1 MQKGKNYILGL
12 DVGIS
17 SVGWGLLELD
27 TNNQP
32 FKILN
37 TGVRIFTPGEV
48 PKTGASKALER
59 RAKRGARRIIQ
70 RREYRLDRVRLL
82 LSEYSFIAGYPSNL
96 IPSEREEYLTIV
108 YDKMLQNYYQDKNT
122 NPYEI
127 KVKALSE
134 KLSDEE
140 LAIILVHYAKHR
152 GYKSNREDNEDT
164 TGENGKIKKA
174 IEENRSIMEN
184 KQYTTVSEM
193 LLKDEKFKNRIRNS
207 DDDYKM
213 SVTREMYEQE
223 IIRVLDAQIQFGLID
238 EEFKQKYLDIWK
250 SQRHYS
256 KGPGYYF
263 YKENGVLI
271 KKISPYGDEKSLI
284 ARMTGYCKFD
294 HQPRA
299 PKCAPSSELFILLEK
314 LLNLRYKTTESYQ
327 KLTKEE
333 IEKII
338 DVAKKKDKITYKD
351 VVKVLKLENVTFKDN
366 NLSRK
371 DYGKCAEKI
380 KELFGIDKDSQID
393 YNHLTEEEQKQY
405 HEILD
410 EKKLENT
417 VGGLKT
423 YNKFRKTFSKW
434 NPVEW
439 NKIKDNFK
447 LLDEIAIILT
457 DCKLNEDIKSEIEKS
472 DLVDNSY
479 YEIIISLPNL
489 KDHIMLSLNILYQ
502 LIPIMVEGYRYDEA
516 MKKIGLDHSQLHGAI
531 EKSDLLP
538 PITKADGIN
547 NQRVLRSLAQCRK
560 VINAIIKK
568 YGLPNEI
575 KIETARELAKSRD
588 ERKKIEKDQ
597 KERYEKN
604 IETKEQ
610 LVDLLPSVFK
620 NIEYVSSTDLLKYR
634 LWEEQGER
642 CAYSLEKI
650 SIEELFD
657 KNTVQID
664 HILPYSRT
672 FDDSYFN
679 KTLVLSKYN
688 QEKREKTP
696 YEWIGNTT
704 QWNKFKNYIL
714 SLNISDKKKDNYL
727 LKNLTQ
733 DLESEMRNQNLNDT
747 KYISKFLVGFV
758 KAHLNIDENKVKAF
772 SGAITGK
779 LRGRWGLN
787 GLTHSLESSNYHIKN
802 NNNYEKIKKNR
813 DNHLH
818 HAMDALV
825 IASITPSLQNK
836 IIEYEKFARFLNN
849 KTSNQLQ
856 EFIDENNYD
865 ITQFT
870 NENGEVTH
878 ESIKQYIDEGLKT
891 GQLKT
896 RKHSPLYYLSYPLP
910 YEKFV
915 EEAILRVYERD
926 IDILCEKLKTDFKTY
941 SEEELKS
948 IHPIYPSFAKPK
960 LSGALHKETISGYI
974 QDRNILTN
982 RVKLNDEKFT
992 ESKLNNIMDAENGAK
1007 EVYNTIKKWLAG
1019 YKNGKEAYAT
1029 HKGYPINEKTGNII
1043 KKVKIKSEYNNK
1055 GHFIKNGF
1063 VEKEDIYQIDIYT
1076 KEGEDNVL
1084 YFIGYDLFDL
1094 AQIKKDK
1101 DFDIILWY
1109 GQGNAKETMRYKEL
1123 NQNYNFYLSL
1133 NRNQLIEVTKKDGTT
1148 GIGCVVGFSSGM
1160 FEIKSMLGDGKDLYG
1175 DNKLFNKERT
1185 RYHLTISTIESIEKL
1200 DISILGEIHGL

>member
-1 MQKGKNYILGL
+1 MQNKSYILGL
-12 DVGIS
+12 DIGIS

-27 TNNQP
+27 INNQP

-82 LSEYSFIAGYPSNL
+82 LSEYGFIPGYPKEL

-108 YDKMLQNYYQDKNT
+108 YDKMLHGYYREKNT

-127 KVKALSE
+127 KVKALSQ
-134 KLSDEE
+134 KLSNEE
-140 LAIILVHYAKHR
+140 LAIILAHYAKHR
-152 GYKSNREDNEDT
+152 GYKSNREDSADT
-164 TGENGKIKKA
+164 SGENGKIKKA
-174 IEENRSIMEN
+174 IEENRSIMDE
-184 KQYTTVSEM
+184 KKYTTVSEM
-193 LLKDEKFKNRIRNS
+193 LLNDEKFKNRIRNGN
-207 DDDYKM
+207 DDYKM

-223 IIRVLDAQIQFGLID
+223 IIKVLDAQIQFGLIN
-238 EEFKQKYLDIWK
+238 EEFKKKYLDIWT

-263 YKENGVLI
+263 LKENGVLR
-271 KKISPYGDEKSLI
+271 KKISPYGDEKSLV

-299 PKCAPSSELFILLEK
+299 PKSAPSAELFILLEK
-314 LLNLRYKTTESYQ
+314 LLNLRYKTTEAYQ
-327 KLTKEE
+327 NLTKEE
-333 IEKII
+333 IEKI
-338 DVAKKKDKITYKD
+338 VELAKKKEKITYKD
-351 VVKVLKLENVTFKDN
+351 IVKILNLNNVTFKDN
-366 NLSRK
+366 SLSRN

-380 KELFGIDKDSQID
+380 KELLGIDKNSKID
-393 YNHLTEEEQKQY
+393 YNNLSEEEKKQY
-405 HEILD
+405 HQILE
-410 EKKLENT
+410 EKKLENI
-417 VGGLKT
+417 VGSLKI
-423 YNKFRKTFSKW
+423 YNTFRKVFSKW
-434 NPVEW
+434 NPTEW
-439 NKIKDNFK
+439 DKIKDNFK
-447 LLDEIAIILT
+447 LLDEIAVILT

-472 DLVDNSY
+472 DLIDNSY
-479 YEIIISLPNL
+479 YEIIIKMPNL
-489 KDHIMLSLNILYQ
+489 KDHIMLSLNIIYQ
-502 LIPIMVEGYRYDEA
+502 LIPLMLEGYRYDEA
-516 MKKIGLDHSQLHGAI
+516 MKKIGLDHSQLHGNI

-538 PITKADGIN
+538 PITKEEGIN
-547 NQRVLRSLAQCRK
+547 NQRVLRSLTQCRK

-568 YGLPNEI
+568 YGLPKEI

-588 ERKKIEKDQ
+588 ERNKIEKEQ
-597 KERYEKN
+597 KENYEKN
-604 IETKEQ
+604 LSTKEQ
-610 LVDLLPSVFK
+610 LVDLLPNIFK
-620 NIEYVSSTDLLKYR
+620 NIDYISSTDLLKYK
-634 LWEEQGER
+634 LWKEQGER

-657 KNTVQID
+657 KNVVQID

-679 KTLVLSKYN
+679 KTLVFSKYN

-696 YEWIGNTT
+696 YEWLGETP

-727 LKNLTQ
+727 LEKLTQ
-733 DLESEMRNQNLNDT
+733 EIESEMRSQNLNDT
-747 KYISKFLVGFV
+747 KYISKFLVGFI

-772 SGAITGK
+772 SGSITGK

-802 NNNYEKIKKNR
+802 NTYEELKKNR
-813 DNHLH
+813 ENHLH

-849 KTSNQLQ
+849 KTSSQLQ
-856 EFIDENNYD
+856 EFIDENHYD

-870 NENGEVTH
+870 NAEGEITH

-910 YEKFV
+910 YTNFV

-926 IDILCEKLKTDFKTY
+926 INVLREKLKNDIKTY
-941 SEEELKS
+941 TTEELKN

-960 LSGALHKETISGYI
+960 LSGALHKETISGYNKA
-974 QDRNILTN
+974 RNILTS
-982 RVKLNDEKFT
+982 RVDLNDKKFT
-992 ESKLNNIMDAENGAK
+992 ESKLNCILDADVGAK
-1007 EVYNTIKKWLAG
+1007 TVYDTIKAWLAG
-1019 YKNGKEAYAT
+1019 YKTGKEAYDA
-1029 HKGYPINEKTGNII
+1029 HRGYPINEKTGNII
-1043 KKVKIKSEYNNK
+1043 KKVKLQSEYNNK

-1063 VEKEDIYQIDIYT
+1063 VDKDDIYQIDIYT
-1076 KEGEDNVL
+1076 KDGDDKL
-1084 YFIGYDLFDL
+1084 YFVGYDLFDL
-1094 AQIKKDK
+1094 AQIKRKK
-1101 DFDIILWY
+1101 DFNLVLWY
-1109 GQGNAKETMRYKEL
+1109 GQGTAQEILKYTEL
-1123 NQNYNFYLSL
+1123 QEKFNLYLSVG
-1133 NRNQLIEVTKKDGTT
+1133 RNQLIQITKKDGTS
-1148 GIGCVVGFSSGM
+1148 GIGYVVGFSSGM

-1175 DNKLFNKERT
+1175 ENQLFSNPRSQ
-1185 RYHLTISTIESIEKL
+1185 YQITISTIQSITKL
-1200 DISILGEIHGL
+1200 DISVLGEINGL